1 MVMNKWFTFK
11 FKIINLIRLIFDAND
26 KIFSRLVLVEKS
38 AKGGEENV
46 IKV

>member
-38 AKGGEENV
+38 AKDGEENV
-46 IKV
+46 IKL